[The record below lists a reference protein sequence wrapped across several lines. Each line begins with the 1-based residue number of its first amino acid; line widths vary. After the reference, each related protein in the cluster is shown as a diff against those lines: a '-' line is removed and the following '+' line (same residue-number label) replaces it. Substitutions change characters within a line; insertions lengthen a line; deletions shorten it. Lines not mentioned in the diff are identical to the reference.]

1 MSLRS
6 TVRVDSDLVNLPLCE
21 TDQRWRESFT
31 VVLEVI
37 CVTECTV
44 YLYQGR
50 RATFA
55 CLAAVPCH
63 GKKP

>member
-1 MSLRS
+1 MSCS

-37 CVTECTV
+37 CVKNARISLSGSTCHI
-44 YLYQGR
+44 
-50 RATFA
+50 A
-55 CLAAVPCH
+55 CLGSALPWQE
-63 GKKP
+63 P